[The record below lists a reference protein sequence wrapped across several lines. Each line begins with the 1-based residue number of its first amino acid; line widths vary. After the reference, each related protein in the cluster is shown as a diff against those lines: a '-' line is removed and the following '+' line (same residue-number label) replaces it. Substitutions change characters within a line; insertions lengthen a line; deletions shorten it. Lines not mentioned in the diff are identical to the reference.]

1 MLVNNLSLV
10 SAHTV
15 KIKNRNIKMRAA
27 ILITTMKPKFKVA
40 PLSCHCKLSVLIPHL
55 KSLAVQQSQTT
66 RKRKSSINIDSAE
79 LLFKRYI

>member
-1 MLVNNLSLV
+1 MLVNNPSPI

-27 ILITTMKPKFKVA
+27 ILNTTMKPKFKVA

-55 KSLAVQQSQTT
+55 KSLAAQQSQTT
-66 RKRKSSINIDSAE
+66 RKRKPINNIDSSE

>member
-1 MLVNNLSLV
+1 MLVHKLSRV

-15 KIKNRNIKMRAA
+15 KIRNRNIKMRAA
-27 ILITTMKPKFKVA
+27 TLNSALQPNYKVA

-55 KSLAVQQSQTT
+55 KKLAAQQSQTSRRRT
-66 RKRKSSINIDSAE
+66 SINNIDSAA